1 MTYSTHEYN
10 NIYRISEDGV
20 ELKMTRKIIKDN
32 DKIYLN
38 HSVYMSYDWTNT
50 INSDVNFDF
59 VQNFYVINGNFI
71 VCPKGPYHPYNLGT
85 GKYEIPKD
93 VEAKNINNW
102 DLKCFKVDSNYLI
115 VFYFINGDKNFF
127 YRSLNNND
135 ESGSLLNQDDELYD
149 YKINNKK
156 YHDDKNGNYEM
167 IGLIK
172 RNEKLALKGKL
183 FYFEEEK
190 KDQYDADC

>member
-1 MTYSTHEYN
+1 MTSSTHEYN

-71 VCPKGPYHPYNLGT
+71 VCPKGSYHPYNLGLENT
-85 GKYEIPKD
+85 KFQKI
-93 VEAKNINNW
+93 
-102 DLKCFKVDSNYLI
+102 LK
-115 VFYFINGDKNFF
+115 
-127 YRSLNNND
+127 
-135 ESGSLLNQDDELYD
+135 Q
-149 YKINNKK
+149 KI
-156 YHDDKNGNYEM
+156 
-167 IGLIK
+167 
-172 RNEKLALKGKL
+172 
-183 FYFEEEK
+183 
-190 KDQYDADC
+190 